1 MSEEYKDVKKILVT
15 YEDGSEEV
23 IERGVVFSV
32 HEKGETVNVQVH
44 GRAGSEE
51 DEIAVLAIVAR
62 IAKEM
67 GIDED
72 LVNKAEPVEE

>member
-1 MSEEYKDVKKILVT
+1 MSEEYKAVKKITVT

-32 HEKGETVNVQVH
+32 VEKGETINVRVH
-44 GRAGSEE
+44 GRAGAEK

-67 GIDED
+67 GLDDLANQAEEVADE
-72 LVNKAEPVEE
+72 